1 MVDMAIAM
9 WHNKC
14 VGGRRGHGE
23 GNGTM
28 ERKKPIL
35 WTDERYA
42 AAHTKKRVVT
52 HKEVSSYATLEQ
64 DRDTAIALV
73 AVAMADIPSRTNVMY
88 SRKMAIYTRRTR
100 ELALTV
106 GQANW
111 AAAEAE
117 AKVLA
122 DDLRAYWAGIN
133 G

>member
-1 MVDMAIAM
+1 M
-9 WHNKC
+9 
-14 VGGRRGHGE
+14 
-23 GNGTM
+23 
-28 ERKKPIL
+28 
-35 WTDERYA
+35 
-42 AAHTKKRVVT
+42 T
-52 HKEVSSYATLEQ
+52 HKAVSSYATLEQ